1 MATNREMETGALLN
15 TRRRLIKRRMV
26 EWQCEFANQ
35 RQLPAVGEPQRN
47 GVTLAAQR
55 DKMLSDL
62 LGRRIFRRR
71 LEGVE
76 LEPSAAA
83 ERALPQRNDAVLDP
97 MNVADTLPPRSTG
110 EEDPPVISIISR
122 GPLQRLA
129 LRRTPSAVGDA
140 KPMTLESVAKVQVV
154 EQNRV
159 SMIRSPSI
167 SAAKAIRKVA
177 VVAPMGVCEGV
188 RKNPNC
194 LNLTNKIAN
203 QNINIHQKYARLQVR
218 LPPLEPSCSNKP
230 TAVVL
235 RLDHS
240 AGTATVEQLA
250 IEAGHYRHTS
260 LIHG

>member
-1 MATNREMETGALLN
+1 
-15 TRRRLIKRRMV
+15 
-26 EWQCEFANQ
+26 
-35 RQLPAVGEPQRN
+35 
-47 GVTLAAQR
+47 
-55 DKMLSDL
+55 
-62 LGRRIFRRR
+62 
-71 LEGVE
+71 
-76 LEPSAAA
+76 
-83 ERALPQRNDAVLDP
+83 
-97 MNVADTLPPRSTG
+97 
-110 EEDPPVISIISR
+110 
-122 GPLQRLA
+122 
-129 LRRTPSAVGDA
+129 
-140 KPMTLESVAKVQVV
+140 MTLESVAKVQVV

-159 SMIRSPSI
+159 SMVRSPSI

-177 VVAPMGVCEGV
+177 VVAPMGVREGV

-260 LIHG
+260 LIHW